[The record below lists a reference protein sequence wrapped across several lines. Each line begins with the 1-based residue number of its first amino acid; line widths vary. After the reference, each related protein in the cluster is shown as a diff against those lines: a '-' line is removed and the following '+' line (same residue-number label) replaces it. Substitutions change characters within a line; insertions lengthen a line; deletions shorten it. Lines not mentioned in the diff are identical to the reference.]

1 MTVKELKQL
10 LKDVDDNM
18 LLLIP
23 ASTEFDGRFLSPC
36 VSEGGPG
43 EMGLDEDEDE
53 FETNFLIVPHGFF
66 DERHGPPPELN

>member
-18 LLLIP
+18 LVLIP
-23 ASTEFDGRFLSPC
+23 ASTEFDGHFLSPC
-36 VSEGGPG
+36 PSESGVG
-43 EMGLDEDEDE
+43 EMGLDEDE